1 MHASFLTMISIELT
15 SLNVQ
20 PNSFIHLSLHPLS
33 IDLLTYLL
41 KECSDGVLYVLM
53 LLHMQDMV
61 FFMFD

>member
-1 MHASFLTMISIELT
+1 MISIEIT

-20 PNSFIHLSLHPLS
+20 PISFILLSLNPLS

-61 FFMFD
+61 F